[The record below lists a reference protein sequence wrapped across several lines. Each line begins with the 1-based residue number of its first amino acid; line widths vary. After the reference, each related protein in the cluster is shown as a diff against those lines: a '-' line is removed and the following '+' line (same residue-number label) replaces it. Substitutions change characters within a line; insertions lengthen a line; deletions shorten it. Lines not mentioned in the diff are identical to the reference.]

1 MAETTDPQSETV
13 DTAVAHDE
21 PQQTPET
28 PRKYKVKVDGLES
41 EVDETELINS
51 YQKGRSADKRFQEA
65 SDLRKQ
71 LETFVENAKADPT
84 QLLEQLGHNPK
95 DWARNL
101 LIAEIELE
109 EQEKDPNLKRIAG
122 LEKKLNELEKGEQSK
137 KQLELA
143 KIAEAEETALVAKI
157 DNEIGKTLEEMGFL
171 AGSAPA
177 ELIADIAEQMLAEYK
192 LSKTS
197 IDSKE
202 ALARTKQS
210 YSRRLSA
217 ISKNKPEAILDLIP
231 SEYLDK
237 IAEAY
242 MKKRQPKVVPALKS
256 PTPAIVQTKDQA
268 LQKELEDFFKRKS

>member
-1 MAETTDPQSETV
+1 MSETP
-13 DTAVAHDE
+13 A
-21 PQQTPET
+21 PQAENVETPVTQEEIQTPET
-28 PRKYKVKVDGLES
+28 PRKYKVKVDGFES
-41 EVDETELINS
+41 EVEESELINS

-71 LETFVENAKADPT
+71 LETFVENAKADPY

-101 LIAEIELE
+101 LLAEIEAE

-122 LEKKLNELEKGEQSK
+122 LEKKLNDLEKGEQSK
-137 KQLELA
+137 KQLQLEEIA
-143 KIAEAEETALVAKI
+143 KAEESALVAKI
-157 DNEIGKTLEEMGFL
+157 DNEIGKTLEEMGFM
-171 AGSAPA
+171 AGTAPA

-202 ALARTKQS
+202 ALSRTKQS
-210 YSRRLSA
+210 YSRRLAA
-217 ISKNKPEAILDLIP
+217 ISKNKPDAILDLIP

-242 MKKRQPKVVPALKS
+242 MKKRQPKSVPTIKS
-256 PTPAIVQTKDQA
+256 NTPAIVPTKEQETIK
-268 LQKELEDFFKRKS
+268 QLEDFFKRKS

>member
-1 MAETTDPQSETV
+1 MT
-13 DTAVAHDE
+13 DTAA
-21 PQQTPET
+21 PQAENVETAPKQEVKEIPET

-41 EVDETELINS
+41 EVEEAELINS

-71 LETFVENAKADPT
+71 LELFVENAKADPT

-101 LIAEIELE
+101 LLAEIEAE

-122 LEKKLNELEKGEQSK
+122 LEKKLNELEKLESTK
-137 KQLELA
+137 KQQM
-143 KIAEAEETALVAKI
+143 AEEAAKAEESQLVARI
-157 DNEIGKTLEEMGFL
+157 DTEIGKTLEEMGFVS
-171 AGSAPA
+171 GTAPA

-202 ALARTKQS
+202 ALSRTKQS
-210 YSRRLSA
+210 YSRRLAA
-217 ISKNKPEAILDLIP
+217 ISKSKPDAILELIP

-242 MKKRQPKVVPALKS
+242 MRKRQPKSVPTLKS
-256 PTPAIVQTKDQA
+256 NTPAIMPTKEQETIK
-268 LQKELEDFFKRKS
+268 QLEDFFKRKS